1 MSSQRPETMSEP
13 AATRPRWYSYW
24 PKWRR
29 VMMSGA
35 VILLAGS
42 LLPAIMGRE
51 DAPAGV
57 TNASFII
64 GYVLLA
70 YGFFLAMRARRTP
83 DSPPQGAGDTK
94 SGGSD
99 KDERAEVLE
108 EET

>member
-1 MSSQRPETMSEP
+1 MSSQRPEPVGEP

-29 VMMSGA
+29 VMMTGA
-35 VILLAGS
+35 VILLVGS
-42 LLPAIMGRE
+42 LLPTIMGRD

-70 YGFFLAMRARRTP
+70 YGFFLAMRSRRAPDAQQPTGETP
-83 DSPPQGAGDTK
+83 PGR
-94 SGGSD
+94 SD
-99 KDERAEVLE
+99 NEERAEVLE